1 MEAPIHQEEA
11 EVEVHQHLE
20 EAEEVGVHRPRGAA
34 EEEAAQSLPPLV
46 VVVVVAAAAALQ
58 HLQVDFD
65 VPVEEAGEGCLKQA
79 AAAEVETEQRL

>member
-11 EVEVHQHLE
+11 EVEAHQHLE
-20 EAEEVGVHRPRGAA
+20 EA

-46 VVVVVAAAAALQ
+46 VVVAAAAAVQ

>member
-46 VVVVVAAAAALQ
+46 VVVVAAAAAVQ

>member
-11 EVEVHQHLE
+11 EVEAHQHLE

-46 VVVVVAAAAALQ
+46 VVVVAAAAAVQ

>member
-11 EVEVHQHLE
+11 EVEAHQHLE

-46 VVVVVAAAAALQ
+46 VVVAAAAAVQ